1 MFEENHRYGNAF
13 DFRQFMDFAFEIE
26 AIDVNHN
33 NKKVAFA
40 IEIFYRYVI
49 KN

>member
-1 MFEENHRYGNAF
+1 
-13 DFRQFMDFAFEIE
+13 MDFAFEIE

-49 KN
+49 KNWLIEKEEHRIDDI